1 MKTCCCECAAFKT
14 GRAAGESCRWFNYQQ
29 PDRRLFTNTW
39 LCGGRVS
46 LVYLCLRWTIALA
59 MLFALFQ
66 PLLSRVIHAPRTSWQ
81 YLLYLAH
88 WVRLLAFLHH
98 TTEAVLVS
106 LRYRAELKGQEDI
119 RNSPGYSSGPSSP
132 SLPWT
137 HKMLWTFANISSE
150 VSVLCTLVY
159 WPFIYR
165 PEHGLSLENLVGH
178 GVITGIN
185 IMDVFISSRPWRCLH
200 VYQTQLFCLTYSLSS
215 LVTVEEEGNSEGAS
229 IDLPYSYSLLP
240 GEPSHALITI
250 LGIMLILPFIH
261 LFFILLYKLRCSLV
275 KVMGKGDLIHGKG
288 RKEGEGVEM
297 VEAGQ
302 GLLTAN

>member
-1 MKTCCCECAAFKT
+1 MKTCCCECKALKT
-14 GRAAGESCRWFNYQQ
+14 GRGGPESCRWFNYQQ

-39 LCGGRVS
+39 VGGSRVS
-46 LVYLCLRWTIALA
+46 LSYLCLRWTIAILI
-59 MLFALFQ
+59 LFFLFQ

-106 LRYRAELKGQEDI
+106 LRYRAELQGQEDI
-119 RNSPGYSSGPSSP
+119 RSNPGYSSGPSSP

-165 PEHGLSLENLVGH
+165 PEV
-178 GVITGIN
+178 
-185 IMDVFISSRPWRCLH
+185 
-200 VYQTQLFCLTYSLSS
+200 LSS
-215 LVTVEEEGNSEGAS
+215 IT
-229 IDLPYSYSLLP
+229 SLYHIVYVDD
-240 GEPSHALITI
+240 SCFWNTDQNLITKKFQFVVSRAFSWSCSPQSPTDI
-250 LGIMLILPFIH
+250 N
-261 LFFILLYKLRCSLV
+261 KL
-275 KVMGKGDLIHGKG
+275 
-288 RKEGEGVEM
+288 
-297 VEAGQ
+297 
-302 GLLTAN
+302 AN